1 MSHGATAAY
10 RELHACIRDAWE
22 SAGISVE
29 IDDGA
34 RNIGAGVTYV
44 PVDVW
49 YDAELANALKLWH
62 SLRRRK
68 KRQPDLRSD
77 CQRVRR
83 AYEKL
88 KASKVRQWEKRW
100 ERFWVDVAKL
110 DHLSV
115 WKVMRA
121 LSGCQSLECTCG
133 EPEQRQQ
140 YEKNGTI
147 KNDPAFNSNKIA
159 EAEVWLADFLERNLG
174 SSAANGVAFTES
186 DVRKAYKRLRQCA
199 SGIDGLSKKW
209 IAPMV
214 HLLIPQFT
222 ALFNYVYLEG
232 TSVDDWTLGMVLS
245 LSDRFSTR

>member
-1 MSHGATAAY
+1 M
-10 RELHACIRDAWE
+10 
-22 SAGISVE
+22 
-29 IDDGA
+29 
-34 RNIGAGVTYV
+34 
-44 PVDVW
+44 
-49 YDAELANALKLWH
+49 
-62 SLRRRK
+62 
-68 KRQPDLRSD
+68 
-77 CQRVRR
+77 
-83 AYEKL
+83 
-88 KASKVRQWEKRW
+88 
-100 ERFWVDVAKL
+100 DVAKV

-121 LSGCQSLECTCG
+121 LSGRQSLECTCG

-140 YEKNGTI
+140 YAMNGTI

-174 SSAANGVAFTES
+174 SSAASGIAFTES
-186 DVRKAYKRLRQCA
+186 DVHKAYKSLRQCA

-232 TSVDDWTLGMVLS
+232 TVVDDWTLGLVLYLRKKDAKSDAMDGMRGVHLLAFVRQWYAS
-245 LSDRFSTR
+245 LLLPSLQELATRILPDEQQRVRLGGRVYASCLALFALMENYRLRGKRLFVCFLDIAKAFP